1 MKFHLFMLPTIGRR
15 HELEQGMAGVRDDLY
30 QRMLQEIGEQAPL
43 ADEMG
48 FYGLGF
54 TEHHFHIEGFELS
67 TNPVM
72 LDMFVGMQTKNLKVG
87 QLATVLPAH
96 NPLNV
101 AEDVA
106 MLDHMTGGRAYA
118 GFARGYQ
125 DRWVNTLGQA
135 LGVGATWTTA
145 APLKS
150 RGISSSWRGPK
161 THFPTMGTSGRYRRR
176 TPSGIYRRR

>member
-30 QRMLQEIGEQAPL
+30 QRMLQEIGEQARL

-87 QLATVLPAH
+87 QWSPCC
-96 NPLNV
+96 PLII
-101 AEDVA
+101 
-106 MLDHMTGGRAYA
+106 L
-118 GFARGYQ
+118 
-125 DRWVNTLGQA
+125 
-135 LGVGATWTTA
+135 
-145 APLKS
+145 
-150 RGISSSWRGPK
+150 
-161 THFPTMGTSGRYRRR
+161 
-176 TPSGIYRRR
+176 

>member
-30 QRMLQEIGEQAPL
+30 QRMLQEIGEQARL

-54 TEHHFHIEGFELS
+54 TQHHFHIEGFEIS
-67 TNPVM
+67 TNAVM

-135 LGVGATWTTA
+135 LGVGATSSD
-145 APLKS
+145 KS
-150 RGISSSWRGPK
+150 QRDLDN
-161 THFPTMGTSGRYRRR
+161 RRAFEE
-176 TPSGIYRRR
+176 S